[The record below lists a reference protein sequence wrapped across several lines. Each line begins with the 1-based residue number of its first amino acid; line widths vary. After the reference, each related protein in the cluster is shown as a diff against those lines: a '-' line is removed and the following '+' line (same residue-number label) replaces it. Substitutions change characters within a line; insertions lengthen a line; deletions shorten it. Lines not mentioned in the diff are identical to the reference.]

1 MWWLNGVAP
10 YEGNVGWPEPV
21 WMNMLIH
28 LTLNQPQCQAAF
40 NGRICRY
47 LASDW
52 WNDGIPRFVEATA
65 ETIRPA
71 LAQDPNDLINDPTM
85 DNFDHAA
92 DEIVQFLSDR
102 RAYLESNLLCP

>member
-52 WNDGIPRFVEATA
+52 WNEELPRLVAATA

-71 LAQDPNDLINDPTM
+71 VAQDPNDLVTSSNLSQ
-85 DNFDHAA
+85 FDDTVA
-92 DEIVQFLSDR
+92 ELLGFLQDR
-102 RAYLESNLLCP
+102 RAYLEQQLGCP